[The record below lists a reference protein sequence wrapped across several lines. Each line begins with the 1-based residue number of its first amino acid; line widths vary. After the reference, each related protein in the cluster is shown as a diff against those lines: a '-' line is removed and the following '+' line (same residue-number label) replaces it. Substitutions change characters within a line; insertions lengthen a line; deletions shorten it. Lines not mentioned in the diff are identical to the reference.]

1 MSGNLYFDFGYIE
14 SAVYF
19 LKNHRG
25 HTPTPK
31 CEEILN
37 QFINNHIT
45 NQNYT
50 IKNPDGTYTEYPL
63 GSDIGN
69 CFNAWWR
76 DQPSPR
82 SLAQQQAEYERRE
95 QLNGNASQSIPP
107 LGSWHDVVQRVK
119 DYQDEQELSRQ
130 ICEAQDDGTLQPVT
144 VNNTILLDKLL
155 GKPEN
160 MSYTF
165 LHMFKN
171 VTSGQIDEVL
181 KTAGLIDKYDRATV
195 KKYIDEMCKDPN
207 AITALTDN
215 ELPLQMDDVAEWVHD
230 HLKGAAVYMQDSN
243 TWYYRRGNKY
253 MSTSDYKQGNPLNIA
268 LKDYWNLCTQYASF
282 YPLFSRTIAQTKKEL
297 LRQIKTLKGF
307 IGTVE
312 THTEEEFNAGV
323 LKEGNFCTPNGLY
336 YYTRKISDSNGYT
349 KVATKANILN
359 LTDQEIDASEGVQ
372 LFGQFMTQIQPDIE
386 TRDYL
391 IGVIANAIT
400 GHRENEY
407 TYIFHGS
414 TGANGKSVLT
424 EFLQDMLGDYYESYH
439 TDSLVRGSK
448 DNPEQAAKA
457 LENRRLVSGSE
468 IGDGSTINGGAFKR
482 YFSNDSYRINEKFK
496 APYTVKPTH
505 TMFLSVNQMP
515 NFGSDPAVR
524 RRLVVIPFTEHFV
537 MNPDPK
543 NPHEHK
549 LDPDT
554 KKKLIAHEDEIFT
567 YLVRYAEQLRERNIT
582 LTVPATVQ
590 HYGDDMVDE
599 NNIIADYIEYEASVL
614 TEEQINNKDIPT
626 PITTGTE
633 LYERFLIYIAASGA
647 YNPYKTYTAFISAL
661 LLKYPQL
668 NKKNARTTD
677 NKVVKSIC
685 GIWLDPTTTA
695 AKQLEA
701 KRWNK
706 ELDAPSPFPT
716 FKASIEYQDWINKEE
731 DSPEATN
738 QAEQYATTE
747 QENPERATT
756 DYKVDSLMSTPA
768 PQYEYWK
775 TPQSINPIGQQFAQD
790 NIADIVK
797 NMSDPAGLF

>member
-1 MSGNLYFDFGYIE
+1 MTTLGEVIEDKYGSQMQLLLYFDFGYIE
-14 SAVYF
+14 AATWYM
-19 LKNHRG
+19 KNHQR
-25 HTPTPK
+25 TYSK
-31 CEEILN
+31 SDIKKILD
-37 QFINNHIT
+37 QVINKHAK
-45 NQNYT
+45 NQNDT
-50 IKNPDGTYTEYPL
+50 HNDP
-63 GSDIGN
+63 IGWAVDY
-69 CFNAWWR
+69 CFEAWWK
-76 DQPSPR
+76 DLPSPR
-82 SLAQQQAEYERRE
+82 SLEEQESENKEHPGNIGSYEEVVGRVQAKQAQVLMDEQMHAAYEDEGPRMGQAENEALAQRLLSSPEKVRLAWHNFKGITE
-95 QLNGNASQSIPP
+95 GQLFDK
-107 LGSWHDVVQRVK
+107 LG
-119 DYQDEQELSRQ
+119 ELG
-130 ICEAQDDGTLQPVT
+130 I
-144 VNNTILLDKLL
+144 LDKSIRNRVMKYLL
-155 GKPEN
+155 
-160 MSYTF
+160 
-165 LHMFKN
+165 
-171 VTSGQIDEVL
+171 
-181 KTAGLIDKYDRATV
+181 
-195 KKYIDEMCKDPN
+195 
-207 AITALTDN
+207 ALCNRPSDVMTLLDN
-215 ELPLQMDDVAEWVHD
+215 ELPLSARTVAKWVMD
-230 HLKGAAVYMQDSN
+230 HLDHEAVYVQDSD
-243 TWYYRRGNKY
+243 TWYYRHNNKY
-253 MSTSDYKQGNPLNIA
+253 MSTPDCDEGNPISNLLEDYYDLCSDYQH
-268 LKDYWNLCTQYASF
+268 D
-282 YPLFSRTIAQTKKEL
+282 YPLFSKTISTFTDKLQDHTKNL
-297 LRQIKTLKGF
+297 YYL
-307 IGTVE
+307 IGNVE
-312 THTEEEFNAGV
+312 THTESEFNNNV
-323 LKEGNFCTPNGLY
+323 LKEGRFCTPNGLY
-336 YYTRKISDSNGYT
+336 DYTRKISDSNGLT

-359 LTDQEIDASEGVQ
+359 LTDQEIDASEGVR
-372 LFGQFMTQIQPDIE
+372 LFADFMTQIQPDIE

-505 TMFLSVNQMP
+505 TMFLPVNQMP